1 MTDTIYDYA
10 DEYDLLFGELNL
22 DFWAGIARD
31 ISDPILE
38 LVYRTGK
45 IGMPLAETGFRVT
58 GLDNLD
64 AMLCVARAKSATRCL
79 NKGFRRHATL
89 LDVQKILTDRDTVQ
103 QPVSSAS
110 HNELRSQIIVA
121 KRR

>member
-45 IGMPLAETGFRVT
+45 IGMPLAETGFRELRVST
-58 GLDNLD
+58 IW
-64 AMLCVARAKSATRCL
+64 TRCC
-79 NKGFRRHATL
+79 
-89 LDVQKILTDRDTVQ
+89 
-103 QPVSSAS
+103 AS
-110 HNELRSQIIVA
+110 HGLSPLRDV
-121 KRR
+121 

>member
-64 AMLCVARAKSATRCL
+64 AMLCVTRAKSATRCL
-79 NKGFRRHATL
+79 NKGFR
-89 LDVQKILTDRDTVQ
+89 
-103 QPVSSAS
+103 
-110 HNELRSQIIVA
+110 
-121 KRR
+121 